1 MSLSK
6 IVSLCVFSILFQ
18 SALALPEP
26 VARSIINAEEVGAT
40 RFRVLFWDIYDISL
54 YAEEGDFNPDRPFA
68 IRLRY
73 LRDLK
78 GEAIA
83 ERSAEEMRHQGVNE
97 VKLAEYFAQMR
108 TIFPDVERDTEL
120 IGVFFPES
128 STRFFKGTIEIGE
141 VLDPAFGTL
150 FSRIWLGDQTRQP
163 AMRSKLLGES

>member
-1 MSLSK
+1 MNFHRVTFLVMAMLASHSVLS
-6 IVSLCVFSILFQ
+6 
-18 SALALPEP
+18 LPEP
-26 VARSIINAEEVGAT
+26 VARSITNAEEVGAT

-108 TIFPDVERDTEL
+108 MIFPDVRRDTEL
-120 IGVFFPES
+120 IGIFDPEGT
-128 STRFFKGTIEIGE
+128 TRFYEGSAPIGE
-141 VLDPAFGTL
+141 VLDPAFGVL

-163 AMRSKLLGES
+163 SMRSKLLGKS